1 MSNLKNTD
9 DDEQLNLNSPLSS
22 LPGKNPFHVDDSY
35 FDAFT
40 TKLNN
45 TIAELEELKAEAPR
59 LSSIPKYNPF
69 EVPAGYFDELP
80 SAIQG
85 LVTIE
90 KSRFS
95 IKEWLFQ
102 FIRPNFS
109 IPVFTVIAIAIA
121 AIHFVNQQVAK
132 TPADL
137 TADLSLEEQ
146 LYPIDESIL
155 IDLLSKS
162 NEESDLK
169 QSPTVDSITN
179 YLIDNDV
186 DDASLNTDLNTIDH
200 ENQ

>member
-1 MSNLKNTD
+1 MSSLKNTD

-22 LPGKNPFHVDDSY
+22 IPGKNPFQVEDSY
-35 FDAFT
+35 FDAFST
-40 TKLNN
+40 RLNN
-45 TIAELEELKAEAPR
+45 TIAELEELKAEAPL

-80 SAIQG
+80 AVIQE
-85 LVTIE
+85 LVNTE
-90 KSRFS
+90 KLRFS
-95 IKEWLFQ
+95 MREWIFQ
-102 FIRPNFS
+102 FFRPNFS

-121 AIHFVNQQVAK
+121 AIHFVNQQVTK

-137 TADLSLEEQ
+137 TADLTLEEQ

-162 NEESDLK
+162 NAETDSK
-169 QSPTVDSITN
+169 QSPAVASITD